1 MQPQI
6 FDETHPLEE
15 VLVWGEPG
23 IEALLGQLI
32 PKSKSLF
39 FSYYEVL
46 EAREQ
51 FKHLQS
57 LIESEG
63 IKVVRAKDA
72 VARVLANR
80 VMDNAPSNRIE
91 LESLLLQKAN
101 ELYETYRLQKMA
113 DLEKEGI
120 PNDIDK
126 IYKQIKIDIQ
136 QVLEED
142 IQTYGEKS
150 AIQLNYLL
158 SLSSHLPL
166 ANIFYGRD
174 QTQTLADKILISS
187 LRWDIRRP
195 ETAIFREALNELGFN
210 VSLIPIEKGTIEGGD
225 IAILGDTC
233 YIGVGARTNYKAVKD
248 VCRQLGPLL
257 ESSWHSTR
265 GSHQQET
272 PG

>member
-46 EAREQ
+46 EACEQ

-150 AIQLNYLL
+150 AISAELPAQPFKSSPSCQYLL
-158 SLSSHLPL
+158 WKRPNANPGRQDFSSRH
-166 ANIFYGRD
+166 FVG
-174 QTQTLADKILISS
+174 ISAGPKQQFS
-187 LRWDIRRP
+187 
-195 ETAIFREALNELGFN
+195 
-210 VSLIPIEKGTIEGGD
+210 EK
-225 IAILGDTC
+225 
-233 YIGVGARTNYKAVKD
+233 
-248 VCRQLGPLL
+248 
-257 ESSWHSTR
+257 H
-265 GSHQQET
+265 
-272 PG
+272 